1 MAITYSEDGSVKKRK
16 GDKKKSTIAMA
27 DFFGVPKDVRDANK
41 RLSGPG
47 PHDINDS
54 KTVIDY
60 YKKKRLSQR
69 PKDMKDFEFES
80 IQRQYSGKD
89 YTIEDKKNVIN
100 YYKRQKKG
108 KV

>member
-1 MAITYSEDGSVKKRK
+1 MARTFERREDGEIEETGSISERM
-16 GDKKKSTIAMA
+16 D
-27 DFFGVPKDVRDANK
+27 
-41 RLSGPG
+41 
-47 PHDINDS
+47 
-54 KTVIDY
+54 
-60 YKKKRLSQR
+60 KKKRLAQR

-108 KV
+108 QV

>member
-1 MAITYSEDGSVKKRK
+1 MARTYDMDGSE
-16 GDKKKSTIAMA
+16 
-27 DFFGVPKDVRDANK
+27 
-41 RLSGPG
+41 SGSISERM
-47 PHDINDS
+47 D
-54 KTVIDY
+54 
-60 YKKKRLSQR
+60 KKKRLAQR

-89 YTIEDKKNVIN
+89 YSIEDKKNVIN

>member
-1 MAITYSEDGSVKKRK
+1 MARTFEQRKDGEIEETGSISERMD
-16 GDKKKSTIAMA
+16 
-27 DFFGVPKDVRDANK
+27 
-41 RLSGPG
+41 
-47 PHDINDS
+47 
-54 KTVIDY
+54 
-60 YKKKRLSQR
+60 KKKRLAQR

-108 KV
+108 QV

>member
-16 GDKKKSTIAMA
+16 GDKKAIAMGKK
-27 DFFGVPKDVRDANK
+27 FFGVPKDVREANK

-47 PHDINDS
+47 PFDINDS

-60 YKKKRLSQR
+60 YKKQK
-69 PKDMKDFEFES
+69 
-80 IQRQYSGKD
+80 
-89 YTIEDKKNVIN
+89 
-100 YYKRQKKG
+100 KKG